1 MFSSGLSH
9 ICFLKHLARAP
20 EQHLFKSTMVADHD
34 KESDAIIKDLG
45 AGGPFFWSFHHFVNL
60 IVTSFDRC
68 DSRIIN
74 LPHIRP

>member
-1 MFSSGLSH
+1 
-9 ICFLKHLARAP
+9 
-20 EQHLFKSTMVADHD
+20 MVADHD
-34 KESDAIIKDLG
+34 KESDAILKDLG

-74 LPHIRP
+74 LPHVRP